1 MVTAYDFPSFLQ
13 GTILERK
20 REKERYC
27 VVLVSESERGAKQGQ
42 GLMRPTQPALMSSR
56 NAFTGQLSFSLSP
69 SHTLTHSL
77 TGCIILFLLI
87 SQS

>member
-56 NAFTGQLSFSLSP
+56 NAFTGHLSFSLSP
-69 SHTLTHSL
+69 SLFLHLTHSR
-77 TGCIILFLLI
+77 
-87 SQS
+87 